1 MGKKITIDK
10 KEYELYKKIGRKYLN
25 LAESFFVNIKDYPY
39 DVKYIKKLID
49 KAEKDIKAGKLI
61 KAKNIDEALKVM
73 KIPSIPY

>member
-10 KEYELYKKIGRKYLN
+10 KEYELYKKIGRKYLD

-39 DVKYIKKLID
+39 DIKYIKKLID
-49 KAEKDIKAGKLI
+49 QAEKDIKAGKLI

-73 KIPSIPY
+73 KKRK

>member
-10 KEYELYKKIGRKYLN
+10 KEYELYKKIGRKYLD

-49 KAEKDIKAGKLI
+49 RAEKDIKAGKLI
-61 KAKNIDEALKVM
+61 KAKNIDEALKAM
-73 KIPSIPY
+73 KKKK